1 MSCSIRCSNGD
12 TKMIGA
18 DLTRHQDLTD
28 EANDLIPLFL
38 GLLNLLDQFA
48 ARVVEE
54 GGAVAE
60 KPEPTHGDTSIADAL
75 TAAALGLLSLRR
87 TARRWADHAAGDHQ
101 PVQPRVV
108 LASAPLTPMLR

>member
-1 MSCSIRCSNGD
+1 
-12 TKMIGA
+12 MIGA

-48 ARVVEE
+48 ACVTEE
-54 GGAVAE
+54 GGAVPADGH
-60 KPEPTHGDTSIADAL
+60 TRVADDAL

-87 TARRWADHAAGDHQ
+87 AAWRWADHAAGDHQ
-101 PVQPRVV
+101 SAQPRIA
-108 LASAPLTPMLR
+108 LAHALLTPMLR